1 MISISASVMAYSLKV
16 FFDELEISRDDAA
29 ILASGCSEAGLNEVI
44 DLALI
49 EPAMVPMILG
59 PATDPLGPT
68 LLEAAAWAEK
78 VAEGWARGER
88 NMIGG
93 EAAGRGRVP
102 LDVNVEGNAAATRTP
117 GWDPPAPEVTAA
129 PAWACPE
136 EARGEGPSVAR
147 SARLLVA
154 FTART
159 LKKGAKNR
167 KTPGPANPWR
177 SWSP

>member
-93 EAAGRGRVP
+93 GPPGVGVFRWTLTSRGTRLRPGRPG
-102 LDVNVEGNAAATRTP
+102 GTR
-117 GWDPPAPEVTAA
+117 
-129 PAWACPE
+129 
-136 EARGEGPSVAR
+136 R
-147 SARLLVA
+147 
-154 FTART
+154 
-159 LKKGAKNR
+159 
-167 KTPGPANPWR
+167 PWR
-177 SWSP
+177 SRRLRPGLVLRRRGVRDHQWPDPLGSSLPLRHGP

>member
-1 MISISASVMAYSLKV
+1 MAYPLKK
-16 FFDELEISRDDAA
+16 FFEEWMPDAGVAALLEEKF
-29 ILASGCSEAGLNEVI
+29 SEAGLDEVI

-93 EAAGRGRVP
+93 GPPGVGVFRWTLTSRGTRLRPGRPG
-102 LDVNVEGNAAATRTP
+102 GTR
-117 GWDPPAPEVTAA
+117 
-129 PAWACPE
+129 
-136 EARGEGPSVAR
+136 R
-147 SARLLVA
+147 
-154 FTART
+154 
-159 LKKGAKNR
+159 
-167 KTPGPANPWR
+167 PWR
-177 SWSP
+177 SRRLRPGLVLRGRGVRDHPWPDPLGSSLLLQHGR